1 MLENLLKDL
10 KQDIEKDL
18 PLNIDLKELS
28 SALLPH
34 LIAEYKKTPEYIM
47 QKHQE
52 QLFNQYRRK

>member
-1 MLENLLKDL
+1 MLENILKDL
-10 KQDIEKDL
+10 KQDIEKEI
-18 PLNIDLKELS
+18 PLNIDLKALS

-52 QLFNQYRRK
+52 QLFKQFKKN

>member
-18 PLNIDLKELS
+18 PLNIDLQEL
-28 SALLPH
+28 AKVLLPH
-34 LIAEYKKTPEYIM
+34 IIAEYKKSHDYII